1 MCLRLKTQINAFL
14 HSLYLY
20 IPLGQIYYAYGVER
34 HPYKCIY
41 VRVLQTEWLLGWVPH
56 LRFILQNDKF
66 FLLGQAKH
74 SECFDVK

>member
-41 VRVLQTEWLLGWVPH
+41 VRVLQTEWLLG
-56 LRFILQNDKF
+56 
-66 FLLGQAKH
+66 
-74 SECFDVK
+74 